1 MHVISPR
8 AICEAQLKHCSRSR
22 ALSAWL
28 KLLEENSFTSFADLK
43 RVFGSVDKV
52 GKFCVFDIS
61 GNKLRIIT
69 AVHFS
74 RGKVYVRAVLTHK
87 EYDQGHWSKL

>member
-8 AICEAQLKHCSRSR
+8 AIRQAEDSYPKAAN

-28 KLLEENSFTSFADLK
+28 KLLEENSFNSFADLK
-43 RVFGSVDKV
+43 QTFGSVDKV
-52 GKFCVFDIS
+52 GKFCVFDLG

-69 AVHFS
+69 AIHFN
-74 RGKVYVRAVLTHK
+74 RGKVYVRAVLSHK
-87 EYDQGHWSKL
+87 QYDQEQWKKL